1 MKITNDLLLK
11 LMQEVDQGLEG
22 LLLNIARQHEE
33 INKLKD
39 ENKQLRDNYAKI
51 LEQITVYIA
60 ELEAIKHKNT

>member
-22 LLLNIARQHEE
+22 LLSNIARQHEE
-33 INKLKD
+33 INKLQG

-51 LEQITVYIA
+51 LEQIAIYIA

>member
-22 LLLNIARQHEE
+22 LLSNIARQHEE

-39 ENKQLRDNYAKI
+39 ENKQLRDNYTKI
-51 LEQITVYIA
+51 LKQIAVYVA